1 MQRQREDFINAFA
14 KRGYTKKDSALIMD
28 DFIYTLEEIL
38 AEGDAVMFRGF
49 GTFSVKDIGERESIS
64 PRTKERIRIPAHKE
78 VRFLPGKQL
87 KENCTG
93 RHHGL
98 RKGRTWTRRTRKP
111 DWR

>member
-87 KENCTG
+87 KRIVREGTMDFEGENV
-93 RHHGL
+93 
-98 RKGRTWTRRTRKP
+98 
-111 DWR
+111 DAADAEA

>member
-49 GTFSVKDIGERESIS
+49 GTFSVKRESIS

-87 KENCTG
+87 KRIVREGTMDFEG
-93 RHHGL
+93 E
-98 RKGRTWTRRTRKP
+98 
-111 DWR
+111 DVDAADAEA

>member
-49 GTFSVKDIGERESIS
+49 GTFSVKDIDERESIS
-64 PRTKERIRIPAHKE
+64 QELRSGFG
-78 VRFLPGKQL
+78 FLLTRRYDSYQANSSRELYGKAPW
-87 KENCTG
+87 TS
-93 RHHGL
+93 
-98 RKGRTWTRRTRKP
+98 KGRTWTRRTRKP

>member
-49 GTFSVKDIGERESIS
+49 GTFSVKDIDERESIS
-64 PRTKERIRIPAHKE
+64 PRTKERIRILAHKE

-87 KENCTG
+87 KRIVREGTMDFEG
-93 RHHGL
+93 E
-98 RKGRTWTRRTRKP
+98 
-111 DWR
+111 DVDAADAEA